1 MNEFNISKLDV
12 SHKKGHLFSLND
24 LTFKKS
30 EIYIVTGENGVG
42 KTTLLKSILKIKSTL
57 SIGYLSS
64 RLLGLVP
71 YLTGREN
78 LEIYFPNH
86 AIAAYIRKYENISFI
101 QELLEKKIEEA
112 SEGMR
117 QFLSLSIF
125 LEVPFDVFLL
135 DEPFNSISEKNCEII
150 EKRILELSKE
160 KIIIMA
166 NPKFNLFLIKNFK
179 ELKIQKSGL
188 YVE

>member
-1 MNEFNISKLDV
+1 MNELFITNLDV
-12 SHKKGHLFSLND
+12 SHKKGHLFTLNN
-24 LTFKKS
+24 LTFKKC
-30 EIYIVTGENGVG
+30 EIYIITGENGVG
-42 KTTLLKSILKIKSTL
+42 KTTLLKSILKINSDY

-86 AIAAYIRKYENISFI
+86 AIAAYIKKYENISFI

-125 LEVPFDVFLL
+125 LESPFDVYLL
-135 DEPFNSISEKNCEII
+135 DEPFNSISDKNCEIL
-150 EKRILELSKE
+150 EMRILELSRE
-160 KIIIMA
+160 KIVIMA
-166 NPKFNLFLIKNFK
+166 NPKFNLISIQSFK